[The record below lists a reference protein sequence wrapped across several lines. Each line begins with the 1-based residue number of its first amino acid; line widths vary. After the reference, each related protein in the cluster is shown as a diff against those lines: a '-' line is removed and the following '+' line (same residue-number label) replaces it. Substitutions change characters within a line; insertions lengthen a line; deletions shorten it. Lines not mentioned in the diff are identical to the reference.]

1 MQRNPE
7 LVKRIDGLV
16 MLFHDD
22 TFLEALPSLRLA
34 FSVFTPR
41 EKHYIVETLLGSKPL
56 PKLSVT
62 IDEAAR
68 AYAWESWLFREIERH
83 GVLR

>member
-1 MQRNPE
+1 MSVTLDDFVNGLLRLVREAVRRNLE
-7 LVKRIDGLV
+7 LVKRIDGL
-16 MLFHDD
+16 
-22 TFLEALPSLRLA
+22 FL
-34 FSVFTPR
+34 VFTPR
-41 EKHYIVETLLGSKPL
+41 EVETLLG
-56 PKLSVT
+56 SVT